1 MIICVPF
8 LPNLDVT
15 PRPIIPVAPN
25 TVATVPVNEERYLEK
40 KVWDIY
46 TIFSHKTKNFFL
58 FKKKQKMFNA

>member
-40 KVWDIY
+40 N
-46 TIFSHKTKNFFL
+46 IFIQIFHIKLKISFCLKEA
-58 FKKKQKMFNA
+58 QKLCLMRN